1 MANES
6 FKGTKWSLRI
16 QGPTCRRVSPQA
28 LNRKPPCPTSPRT
41 SIQPD
46 LQQSIQP
53 QESVLPCAL
62 PHYSIFQFTKHLSHN
77 YPMWCSQQ
85 LGQVDRTR
93 IIILILKPGK
103 LRLQRPVGY
112 SSSCKI
118 QVKKKTSSDPA
129 LSAFNPVSLQDNLLM
144 WWEQALPKGP
154 HNMLIFACRDKLQSC
169 SS

>member
-1 MANES
+1 MNLSRRLSEVSGYRVPRAGES
-6 FKGTKWSLRI
+6 
-16 QGPTCRRVSPQA
+16 A
-28 LNRKPPCPTSPRT
+28 LKPWIGNHHAPTSPRI

-53 QESVLPCAL
+53 QESVLPFAL

-77 YPMWCSQQ
+77 YPMWCPQQ
-85 LGQVDRTR
+85 LCQVDRTR

-118 QVKKKTSSDPA
+118 QVKIKTSSDPA
-129 LSAFNPVSLQDNLLM
+129 LSAFNPAFLQDNLLM
-144 WWEQALPKGP
+144 WWEQALP
-154 HNMLIFACRDKLQSC
+154 
-169 SS
+169 